1 MPAPSDASKIFIGAC
16 GIGLGHV
23 GRMLPVA
30 KILRE
35 RGWRVY
41 FSTYG
46 DASNYSINEG
56 FPTIKERE
64 LSYGSK
70 SDGSLSL
77 KETFRVFPRVLL
89 SFLSQVEREFSALR
103 ALKPNVV
110 LSDSRLSTLIAARV
124 LGYPSILVMHEFKML
139 IPLQGDELP
148 GIGFVKRFFERVAL
162 ETFGL
167 GWDLADRVL
176 ITDFPPPFTV
186 CKPNV
191 VLPEFLRHKATYV
204 GMVSPEKLDIS
215 KDTAKKKFGFN
226 EKTIV
231 VYFGLS
237 GLPWERKSMASKLFP
252 LALETSKKGFGV
264 IFSRGEPGGSS
275 APKREGSVVVY
286 DWIPDRRLA
295 YAAAD
300 VFVTVGGQTSVGEA
314 LRYGT
319 PMIVIPTPNHTEH
332 DSIGENIQAMGL
344 GLKINFRELE
354 SERFFKALEI
364 VLSERFKKRAIEAAK
379 NASRYEAVR
388 EIVRAIE
395 RFVE

>member
-1 MPAPSDASKIFIGAC
+1 MPAPSDVPKIFIGAC

-56 FPTIKERE
+56 FPTIRERE

-89 SFLSQVEREFSALR
+89 SFLSQVKREFSALR

-110 LSDSRLSTLIAARV
+110 LSDSRLSTLIAARA

-191 VLPEFLRHKATYV
+191 VLPE
-204 GMVSPEKLDIS
+204 
-215 KDTAKKKFGFN
+215 
-226 EKTIV
+226 
-231 VYFGLS
+231 
-237 GLPWERKSMASKLFP
+237 
-252 LALETSKKGFGV
+252 
-264 IFSRGEPGGSS
+264 
-275 APKREGSVVVY
+275 
-286 DWIPDRRLA
+286 
-295 YAAAD
+295 
-300 VFVTVGGQTSVGEA
+300 
-314 LRYGT
+314 
-319 PMIVIPTPNHTEH
+319 
-332 DSIGENIQAMGL
+332 
-344 GLKINFRELE
+344 
-354 SERFFKALEI
+354 
-364 VLSERFKKRAIEAAK
+364 
-379 NASRYEAVR
+379 
-388 EIVRAIE
+388 
-395 RFVE
+395 